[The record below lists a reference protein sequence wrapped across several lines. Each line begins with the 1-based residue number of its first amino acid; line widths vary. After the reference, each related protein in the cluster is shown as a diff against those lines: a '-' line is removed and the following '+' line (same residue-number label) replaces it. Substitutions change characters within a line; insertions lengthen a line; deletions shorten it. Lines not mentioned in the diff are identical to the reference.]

1 MNHSAV
7 TFTENNKIDYA
18 IQVKNLTKTYK
29 DFILDNISLDLPCGT
44 VMGLIG
50 ENGAGK
56 STFINALLNITDSQY
71 DQVTILGRDLRTQ
84 ENLIKEDISVIF
96 SDSHYDLSFTPL
108 FVGKMLSG
116 IYKNWDQ
123 SKFLDYLKRFNLPEK
138 KRLKKFSTGM
148 RVKLGFAAALSH
160 DPKLLILD
168 EATSGLDPVV
178 RDEILDILREFTEA
192 EDRAVLMSSHITSDL
207 DKIADYIAYIHEG
220 KLLFVRTYD
229 DLQNNYGII
238 NCGRELFDALSP
250 DDIAAYKKEAY
261 SCRVLVSNRQKL
273 KSIFSDVRIENASI
287 EDIMLF
293 YIKGEKIR

>member
-1 MNHSAV
+1 MT
-7 TFTENNKIDYA
+7 TFIYTEDQQMDYA

-29 DFILDNISLDLPCGT
+29 DFSLDSISLALPCGT
-44 VMGLIG
+44 VMGLVG

-56 STFINALLNITDSQY
+56 STFINSILGIVEAQY
-71 DQVTILGRDLRTQ
+71 DQVSMLGYDLKTQ
-84 ENLIKEDISVIF
+84 EKHIKEDIAVIF

-108 FVGKMLSG
+108 FVGKMLSQ

-123 SKFLDYLKRFNLPEK
+123 EKYMDYLKRFRLPEK

-148 RVKLGFAAALSH
+148 RVKLEFAAALSH
-160 DPKLLILD
+160 APKLLILD

-178 RDEILDILREFTEA
+178 RDEILDILREFTER

-220 KLLFVRTYD
+220 RLLFVKTYD

-238 NCGRELFDALSP
+238 NCGRQLFDALSP

-261 SCRVLVSNRQKL
+261 SYRVLVSNKQKL
-273 KSIFSDVRIENASI
+273 KKVFSDVPIENASI

>member
-1 MNHSAV
+1 M
-7 TFTENNKIDYA
+7 DYA
-18 IQVKNLTKTYK
+18 IQVKNLSKTYK
-29 DFILDNISLDLPCGT
+29 DFKLDNISLDLPCGT

-84 ENLIKEDISVIF
+84 ETLIKEDIAVIF
-96 SDSHYDLSFTPL
+96 SDSHYDLDFTPL
-108 FVGKMLSG
+108 FAGKMLSM

-123 SKFLDYLKRFNLPEK
+123 KKYLDYLERFGLPPK

-148 RVKLGFAAALSH
+148 RVKLEFAAALSH

-168 EATSGLDPVV
+168 EATSGL
-178 RDEILDILREFTEA
+178 
-192 EDRAVLMSSHITSDL
+192 DL

-238 NCGRELFDALSP
+238 NCGRQLFDALNP

-261 SCRVLVSNRQKL
+261 SYRVLVTNKQKL
-273 KSIFSDVRIENASI
+273 KRVFSDIHIENASI

>member
-44 VMGLIG
+44 IMGLIG

-148 RVKLGFAAALSH
+148 RVKLEFAAALSH

-178 RDEILDILREFTEA
+178 RDEILDILREFTEE
-192 EDRAVLMSSHITSDL
+192 EDRAVLISSHITSDL

-238 NCGRELFDALSP
+238 NCGRELFDDGVEL
-250 DDIAAYKKEAY
+250 AAEMV
-261 SCRVLVSNRQKL
+261 RVV
-273 KSIFSDVRIENASI
+273 
-287 EDIMLF
+287 
-293 YIKGEKIR
+293 

>member
-1 MNHSAV
+1 MT
-7 TFTENNKIDYA
+7 TFTYTEDQQMDYA

-29 DFILDNISLDLPCGT
+29 DFSLDSISLALPCGT
-44 VMGLIG
+44 VMGLVG

-56 STFINALLNITDSQY
+56 STFINSILGIVEAQY
-71 DQVTILGRDLRTQ
+71 DQVSMLGYDLKTQ
-84 ENLIKEDISVIF
+84 EKLIKEDIAVIF

-108 FVGKMLSG
+108 FVGKMLSQV
-116 IYKNWDQ
+116 YKNWDQ
-123 SKFLDYLKRFNLPEK
+123 EKYMDYLKRFRLPEK

-148 RVKLGFAAALSH
+148 RVKLEFAAALSH
-160 DPKLLILD
+160 HPKLLILD

-178 RDEILDILREFTEA
+178 RDEILDILREFTER

-220 KLLFVRTYD
+220 RLLFVKTYD

-238 NCGRELFDALSP
+238 NCGRQLFDALSP

-261 SCRVLVSNRQKL
+261 SYRVLVSNKQKL
-273 KSIFSDVRIENASI
+273 KKVFSDVPIENASV